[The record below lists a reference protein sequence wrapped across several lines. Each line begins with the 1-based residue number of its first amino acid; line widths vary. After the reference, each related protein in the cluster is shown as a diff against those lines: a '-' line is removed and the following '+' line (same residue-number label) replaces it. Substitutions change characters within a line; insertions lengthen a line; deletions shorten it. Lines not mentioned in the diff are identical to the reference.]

1 LTTIVKVCI
10 KLGMLEVRRTAEFI
24 AWLQHLR
31 DVQARARIAKRID
44 RIAQGN
50 FGDAKVI
57 GGGVHELRFTFG
69 PGYRV
74 YIYEA
79 RRRGGDPVMR
89 RRQGIAGAGY
99 RTGQGIGRGGLT
111 MTIETK
117 PWDAA
122 DVLQTPADIA
132 AYLDAYLED
141 GTPEE
146 LLGALNTIARSR
158 GMSALARETGISREA
173 LYRAFSDNG
182 NPTLDT
188 LLRVM
193 KALGVRLAVA
203 A

>member
-1 LTTIVKVCI
+1 
-10 KLGMLEVRRTAEFI
+10 
-24 AWLQHLR
+24 
-31 DVQARARIAKRID
+31 
-44 RIAQGN
+44 
-50 FGDAKVI
+50 
-57 GGGVHELRFTFG
+57 
-69 PGYRV
+69 
-74 YIYEA
+74 
-79 RRRGGDPVMR
+79 
-89 RRQGIAGAGY
+89 
-99 RTGQGIGRGGLT
+99 

-132 AYLDAYLED
+132 AYLDTYLED

-146 LLGALNTIARSR
+146 LLRAINTIARSH

-173 LYRAFSDNG
+173 LYRALSDTG

>member
-1 LTTIVKVCI
+1 MGTQT
-10 KLGMLEVRRTAEFI
+10 R
-24 AWLQHLR
+24 
-31 DVQARARIAKRID
+31 
-44 RIAQGN
+44 
-50 FGDAKVI
+50 
-57 GGGVHELRFTFG
+57 
-69 PGYRV
+69 
-74 YIYEA
+74 
-79 RRRGGDPVMR
+79 
-89 RRQGIAGAGY
+89 
-99 RTGQGIGRGGLT
+99 
-111 MTIETK
+111 

-122 DVLQTPADIA
+122 EVLDSPAAIA
-132 AYLDAYLED
+132 AYLDTNLED

-146 LLGALNTIARSR
+146 LLGALGTIARSR